1 VHVTGQFDGGR
12 IQVDSCAGSTASLR
26 IRKDGRADFR
36 QWFAFRCTGEANR
49 LRRICL
55 VNAGE
60 CNRLEGWRGFRAV
73 ASYDQVNWFRIPTS
87 FDGMRLQLG
96 HATNYPVVHY
106 AQFALYSRE
115 RHDQMLS
122 LWQTRAGVKVEVIG
136 ESIEGRPIDMITV
149 GEPSHDKLR
158 CWIIARQHPCE
169 TMAEWA
175 IEGLL
180 RRLILK
186 NGPELSE
193 LRRKAVFFVI
203 PNANP
208 DGSFHGFTR
217 TNAAGRDLNRAWRD
231 CNRVDSPEI
240 DCIRTRME
248 ATGVDF
254 FLDIHG
260 EESIPYCF
268 VAPSE
273 DIPSVKPMMVE
284 LRQTFQKAL
293 LSRVPTFQVEHG
305 YPPEEPGKADLAIGA
320 NYVAETYG
328 CLSLTLEQP
337 FKDIGEHPED
347 EQGWC
352 PRLSGELGA
361 ACLSAL
367 GDVADALR

>member
-1 VHVTGQFDGGR
+1 VHVSGHFDGGR
-12 IQVDSCAGSTASLR
+12 IEVESCAGSTARLR
-26 IRKDGRADFR
+26 ILADDRADFR
-36 QWFAFRCTGEANR
+36 QWFAFRCTGKANR
-49 LRRICL
+49 PRRISL

-73 ASYDQVNWFRIPTS
+73 ASYDQVSWFRIPTS
-87 FDGMRLQLG
+87 FDGMCLRLE
-96 HATNYPVVHY
+96 HMIDYPIAYY
-106 AQFALYSRE
+106 AAFALYSRE
-115 RHDQMLS
+115 RHGQMLS
-122 LWQTRAGVKVEVIG
+122 LWQTRTGVKVEVIG

-149 GEPSHDKLR
+149 GEPGNGKLR

-169 TMAEWA
+169 SMAEWA

-180 RRLILK
+180 RRLLLK

-193 LRRKAVFFVI
+193 LRRKAVFFVV

-217 TNAAGRDLNRAWRD
+217 TNAAGRDLNRAWGD

-240 DCIRTRME
+240 ACIRARME

-273 DIPSVKPMMVE
+273 GIPSLTPSMVE
-284 LRQTFQKAL
+284 LRRAFQNGL
-293 LSRVPTFQVEHG
+293 LSRFPPFQVEHG

-320 NYVAETYG
+320 NYVAETFG

-337 FKDIGEHPED
+337 FKDIGEQPGD
-347 EQGWC
+347 EHGWC